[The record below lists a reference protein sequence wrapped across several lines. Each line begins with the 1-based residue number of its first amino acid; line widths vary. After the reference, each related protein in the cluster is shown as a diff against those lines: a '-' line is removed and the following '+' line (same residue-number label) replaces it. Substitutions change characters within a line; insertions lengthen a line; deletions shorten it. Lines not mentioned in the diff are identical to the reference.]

1 MFKFF
6 IFIFLENN
14 NIGHLLKISRDYF
27 RSPPKKKGI
36 CRKEMDNISIIFCV
50 HFRKCR
56 STDLLRLSC
65 F

>member
-27 RSPPKKKGI
+27 RSPPPKKKEFVE
-36 CRKEMDNISIIFCV
+36 KKWTLYLLYFVYIFENV
-50 HFRKCR
+50 
-56 STDLLRLSC
+56 DLLIC
-65 F
+65 